1 MTNRPPSPKAKTRS
15 VSALGRITH
24 LLRQAALIAAVA
36 TVPLIALP
44 APVAAGTDVNTA
56 QCINAH
62 ISDGQR
68 LALGLGHCSNAFE
81 GTIYLVYPDG
91 TKTVYAPWGEFWQF
105 STGDS
110 FMRNTVIPITQSG
123 TYTLSLDGTG
133 FDGALQPTNVRYRY
147 TWNLTAPRGSTP
159 TPSTPAPS
167 TPAPSTPA
175 PSTPTPNATPK
186 PVVTPEATT
195 TPDDTAVITETEPSA
210 EPSATVNDQVAAIS
224 VDETRETVSTAVT
237 AVGAGLQSLVTTIV
251 AVAAGLLA
259 LGALLVVA
267 VVRRRR

>member
-15 VSALGRITH
+15 MSALGRITRI
-24 LLRQAALIAAVA
+24 LRRGALIAAVVA
-36 TVPLIALP
+36 TPLVAFP
-44 APVAAGTDVNTA
+44 APAAAASNTA
-56 QCINAH
+56 GCTY
-62 ISDGQR
+62 ISGTNGTE
-68 LALGLGHCSNAFE
+68 LYFTVGHCDNAFE

-91 TKTVYAPWGEFWQF
+91 STTTFVPYGEFWQWM
-105 STGDS
+105 TGDS
-110 FMRNTVIPITQSG
+110 YLRTTSVKITQTG
-123 TYTLSLDGTG
+123 TYTLKLDGVG
-133 FDGALQPTNVRYRY
+133 ADAALQRVEVH
-147 TWNLTAPRGSTP
+147 WSKSWSLTSPRS
-159 TPSTPAPS
+159 STPAPS

-175 PSTPTPNATPK
+175 PSTPKPDATPK

-259 LGALLVVA
+259 LGALLIVA

>member
-1 MTNRPPSPKAKTRS
+1 MTNRPPSPKAKMRS
-15 VSALGRITH
+15 LSALGRITH
-24 LLRQAALIAAVA
+24 LLRRGALITALAVA
-36 TVPLIALP
+36 PLIALP

-133 FDGALQPTNVRYRY
+133 FDGALRPTNVRYRY

-159 TPSTPAPS
+159 APQPDKPSKPDITQPS
-167 TPAPSTPA
+167 PSSAAIAWTGGEGTYRVVAWKLKKSGKKKPGTRTTCA
-175 PSTPTPNATPK
+175 ATLEALGSTTCTLEGLIPWRWKIRIIRTVDGA
-186 PVVTPEATT
+186 
-195 TPDDTAVITETEPSA
+195 TAVRT
-210 EPSATVNDQVAAIS
+210 AIY
-224 VDETRETVSTAVT
+224 RVT
-237 AVGAGLQSLVTTIV
+237 AP
-251 AVAAGLLA
+251 
-259 LGALLVVA
+259 
-267 VVRRRR
+267 